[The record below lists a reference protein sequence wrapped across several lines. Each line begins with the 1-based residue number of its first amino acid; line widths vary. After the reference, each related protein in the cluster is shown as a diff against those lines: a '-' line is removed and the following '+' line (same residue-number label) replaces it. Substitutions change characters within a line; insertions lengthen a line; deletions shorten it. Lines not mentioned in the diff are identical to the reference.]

1 MDEKNM
7 QEILQKAETLIEAL
21 PYIQRFNRK
30 IIVVK
35 YGGSAMVDEELKRNV
50 IQDVTLLKLVGF
62 KPIIVHGGGKE
73 ISKWVEKAGMQPEF
87 VNGLR
92 KTDAATMEIAE
103 MVLGKVNKSLVQ
115 MVESLGVNAIGIS
128 GKDGGLLK
136 VNKKLSNG
144 QDIGF
149 VGDVKEVNPKILY
162 DLLEKDFLP
171 IVCPVGMDDDF
182 NTYNINA
189 DDAACAIARAV
200 KAEKLAF
207 LTDIEGV
214 YKDPERKETLISEL
228 PVAEARNLIQ
238 DGFIGGGM
246 LPKLNNCIEAIENG
260 VSRSYF
266 YKNPEM
272 LKLIDKYRNPTGNK
286 KIQTKD
292 AKDVIISSQKAEI
305 KDLRNK
311 LNAIS
316 VNDNYKIKYEEA
328 LEKIAQLEK
337 ELEEALKMNLDL
349 DF

>member
-1 MDEKNM
+1 M
-7 QEILQKAETLIEAL
+7 QEILQKADTLIEAL

-260 VSRSYF
+260 VSRVHILDGRIPHCLLLEIFTNKGIGTAILGDKETKF
-266 YKNPEM
+266 YHE
-272 LKLIDKYRNPTGNK
+272 
-286 KIQTKD
+286 
-292 AKDVIISSQKAEI
+292 
-305 KDLRNK
+305 
-311 LNAIS
+311 
-316 VNDNYKIKYEEA
+316 
-328 LEKIAQLEK
+328 
-337 ELEEALKMNLDL
+337 
-349 DF
+349 